1 MSRYSFSRSICFRKS
16 KLALAIAGHMLLTTG
31 NALGAPADGVIVGGV
46 GTIEQ
51 QGPETKIVQSS
62 DRLAIDWQS
71 FDIGKNERVEF
82 VQPGQSAVALN
93 RILGNNGTEI
103 LGRIDANGHVILV
116 NTRGIVFGESATINA
131 GGLIASGLQ
140 INPDDFMN
148 GDLGSTASTPRV
160 NSAPSIPSG

>member
-71 FDIGKNERVEF
+71 FDIGKTSGWNLCS
-82 VQPGQSAVALN
+82 PGRAQSHSIGFWEITAL
-93 RILGNNGTEI
+93 RFWG
-103 LGRIDANGHVILV
+103 V
-116 NTRGIVFGESATINA
+116 
-131 GGLIASGLQ
+131 
-140 INPDDFMN
+140 
-148 GDLGSTASTPRV
+148 
-160 NSAPSIPSG
+160 